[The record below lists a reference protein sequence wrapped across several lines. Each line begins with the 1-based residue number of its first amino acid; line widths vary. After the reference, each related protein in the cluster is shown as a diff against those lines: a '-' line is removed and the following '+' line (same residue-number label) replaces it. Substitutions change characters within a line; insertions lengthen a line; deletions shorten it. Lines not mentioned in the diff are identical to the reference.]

1 MKYTLNKDG
10 KVKEVRE
17 DAIIIDGIEEM
28 KKYYV
33 VRLIKETF
41 SGAKICIAEETF
53 DEKPTTNQIMWCLKK
68 HDDANFAS
76 VVDNYKLLEDTDKL
90 PFE

>member
-10 KVKEVRE
+10 KVKEVQE

-68 HDDANFAS
+68 HDDASFAS
-76 VVDNYKLLEDTDKL
+76 VVKNYRISSDIEELT
-90 PFE
+90 FE

>member
-10 KVKEVRE
+10 KVKQVQE
-17 DAIIIDGIEEM
+17 DAIIIDGSEEM

-33 VRLIKETF
+33 VRLIKVTF
-41 SGAKICIAEETF
+41 SGAKICIAEEIF
-53 DEKPTTNQIMWCLKK
+53 DEKPAPNQIMWCLKK

-76 VVDNYKLLEDTDKL
+76 VVENYKLLEDTDKL